1 GKFYKLFAEVPG
13 IQTVSIGEGQTES
26 RRGKASI
33 SGRLRA
39 LRPIFIAK
47 SACIPEQ
54 QVATYQT
61 QGTNHR
67 RDIIISTVAPETR
80 KPQRWKPHSKVI
92 LDSDKPNGLLR
103 TKTRV
108 CSHRTCF
115 CVREEKAGA
124 QRIHATNL
132 RDLAAERAP
141 PGAPGSAMLACLQRT
156 QNPPGQHLAC
166 PSKSLELRKCESVAS
181 SMHSAR
187 YPSPAELDAYAEKV
201 ANSPLSIKI
210 FPTNIRV
217 PQHKHLSRTVNG
229 YDTSG
234 QRYSPYPQHT
244 SGYQG
249 LLAIVKAAVSSS
261 SSAVPAGH
269 TKSVLKSVE
278 GKRTKLSPATVQVGI
293 APYPVPST
301 LGPLAYPKPPEA
313 PVPPPSLPAAATA
326 TSVIP
331 LPGRGLPLPPS
342 NLPSIH
348 SLLCQLNPQC
358 QAPGTAPSACQGVA
372 VPHPSPAKHGPV
384 PSFPSVAYS
393 ATAGLPD
400 CRKGTELSQGAT
412 SALTLVGA
420 TKPAG
425 YAEGGLDYLLWP
437 QKPPPPP
444 PQPLRAYGSSAV
456 TSKSPETC
464 GGRAFERANG
474 APHNCGVGLPT
485 SFTVGQYFAAP
496 WNSVLVTPT
505 SDCYNPA
512 AAAVVTELGPGA
524 ARELAGPPADTL
536 SGLAS
541 KSVCNTAVLSS
552 SLQSLEYLINDI
564 RPPCIKEQML

>member
-1 GKFYKLFAEVPG
+1 
-13 IQTVSIGEGQTES
+13 
-26 RRGKASI
+26 
-33 SGRLRA
+33 
-39 LRPIFIAK
+39 
-47 SACIPEQ
+47 
-54 QVATYQT
+54 
-61 QGTNHR
+61 
-67 RDIIISTVAPETR
+67 
-80 KPQRWKPHSKVI
+80 
-92 LDSDKPNGLLR
+92 
-103 TKTRV
+103 
-108 CSHRTCF
+108 
-115 CVREEKAGA
+115 
-124 QRIHATNL
+124 
-132 RDLAAERAP
+132 
-141 PGAPGSAMLACLQRT
+141 MLACLQRA

-217 PQHKHLSRTVNG
+217 PQHKHLGRTVNG

-234 QRYSPYPQHT
+234 QRYSPYPQHST
-244 SGYQG
+244 GYQG

-261 SSAVPAGH
+261 AATPTGP

-313 PVPPPSLPAAATA
+313 PAPPPSLPAAATA

-348 SLLCQLNPQC
+348 SILYQLNQQC
-358 QAPGTAPSACQGVA
+358 QAPGVAPSACQGVA

-384 PSFPSVAYS
+384 PSFPSMAYS

-412 SALTLVGA
+412 PALTLAGA
-420 TKPAG
+420 AKPAG

-444 PQPLRAYGSSAV
+444 PQPLRAYGSSTVA
-456 TSKSPETC
+456 SKSPETC

-474 APHNCGVGLPT
+474 SPHNCGVGLPA

-512 AAAVVTELGPGA
+512 AAAAAVVTELGPGA
-524 ARELAGPPADTL
+524 ARELSGPPADTL
-536 SGLAS
+536 SGLTS

-552 SLQSLEYLINDI
+552 SLQSLEYLINDPAALHQGADAGQGLRDGGRAPAAGPPARPHPPTCLQI
-564 RPPCIKEQML
+564 RSALRAHGQMDRVLGVGRPRHRAGGQRGTPPAPWPCVYREARLVTSSLRWAGRLTSHQGFSHTHLWPQEVGRGQGCPQGPSFI

>member
-1 GKFYKLFAEVPG
+1 
-13 IQTVSIGEGQTES
+13 
-26 RRGKASI
+26 
-33 SGRLRA
+33 
-39 LRPIFIAK
+39 
-47 SACIPEQ
+47 
-54 QVATYQT
+54 
-61 QGTNHR
+61 
-67 RDIIISTVAPETR
+67 
-80 KPQRWKPHSKVI
+80 
-92 LDSDKPNGLLR
+92 
-103 TKTRV
+103 
-108 CSHRTCF
+108 
-115 CVREEKAGA
+115 
-124 QRIHATNL
+124 
-132 RDLAAERAP
+132 
-141 PGAPGSAMLACLQRT
+141 MLACLQRT

-166 PSKSLELRKCESVAS
+166 PSRSLELRKCETVAS
-181 SMHSAR
+181 SMHSSR

-234 QRYSPYPQHT
+234 QRYSPYPPHS

-261 SSAVPAGH
+261 SGAAPAGPA
-269 TKSVLKSVE
+269 KGVLKSAE

-293 APYPVPST
+293 APYPAPST

-313 PVPPPSLPAAATA
+313 PAPPPSLPAAATTA
-326 TSVIP
+326 SVIP

-348 SLLCQLNPQC
+348 SILYQLNQQC
-358 QAPGTAPSACQGVA
+358 QAPGAAPAACQGVA

-384 PSFPSVAYS
+384 PSFPSMAYS

-400 CRKGTELSQGAT
+400 CRKGAELGPGAT
-412 SALTLVGA
+412 PALTLAGA

-425 YAEGGLDYLLWP
+425 YADGGLDYLLWP

-444 PQPLRAYGSSAV
+444 QPLRAYSSSSAAA
-456 TSKSPETC
+456 SKSPEAC
-464 GGRAFERANG
+464 GGRAYE
-474 APHNCGVGLPT
+474 GLPAG
-485 SFTVGQYFAAP
+485 FAVGQYFAAP

-512 AAAVVTELGPGA
+512 AAAAVAVTELGPGT
-524 ARELAGPPADTL
+524 ARELAGPAADGL
-536 SGLAS
+536 SGLPS
-541 KSVCNTAVLSS
+541 KSVCNTSVLSS

-564 RPPCIKEQML
+564 RPPCIKEQMLGKGYETVAVPRLLDHQHAHIRLPVYR

>member
-1 GKFYKLFAEVPG
+1 MQLPPYPH
-13 IQTVSIGEGQTES
+13 
-26 RRGKASI
+26 
-33 SGRLRA
+33 LRNP
-39 LRPIFIAK
+39 L
-47 SACIPEQ
+47 SQ
-54 QVATYQT
+54 
-61 QGTNHR
+61 
-67 RDIIISTVAPETR
+67 S
-80 KPQRWKPHSKVI
+80 S
-92 LDSDKPNGLLR
+92 S
-103 TKTRV
+103 
-108 CSHRTCF
+108 
-115 CVREEKAGA
+115 
-124 QRIHATNL
+124 
-132 RDLAAERAP
+132 AP
-141 PGAPGSAMLACLQRT
+141 PEDLSLFPMALCLPDR
-156 QNPPGQHLAC
+156 
-166 PSKSLELRKCESVAS
+166 ESVAS

-244 SGYQG
+244 TGYQG

-269 TKSVLKSVE
+269 AKSVLKSVE
-278 GKRTKLSPATVQVGI
+278 GKRTKPSPATVQVGI

-313 PVPPPSLPAAATA
+313 PAPPPSLPAAATA

-348 SLLCQLNPQC
+348 SLLCQLNQQC
-358 QAPGTAPSACQGVA
+358 QAPGAAPSTCQGVA

-384 PSFPSVAYS
+384 PSFPSMAYS

-412 SALTLVGA
+412 SALTLAGA

-444 PQPLRAYGSSAV
+444 PQPLRAYGSSTV

-474 APHNCGVGLPT
+474 SPHNCGVGLPT

-552 SLQSLEYLINDI
+552 SLQSLEYLISDI
-564 RPPCIKEQML
+564 RPPCIKEQMLDGCNTAVLSSSLQSLEYLISDIRPPCIKEQMLGKGYETVAVPRLLDHQHAHIRLPVYR

>member
-1 GKFYKLFAEVPG
+1 
-13 IQTVSIGEGQTES
+13 
-26 RRGKASI
+26 
-33 SGRLRA
+33 
-39 LRPIFIAK
+39 
-47 SACIPEQ
+47 
-54 QVATYQT
+54 
-61 QGTNHR
+61 
-67 RDIIISTVAPETR
+67 
-80 KPQRWKPHSKVI
+80 
-92 LDSDKPNGLLR
+92 
-103 TKTRV
+103 
-108 CSHRTCF
+108 
-115 CVREEKAGA
+115 
-124 QRIHATNL
+124 
-132 RDLAAERAP
+132 
-141 PGAPGSAMLACLQRT
+141 MLACLQRA
-156 QNPPGQHLAC
+156 QNPPGQHLVC
-166 PSKSLELRKCESVAS
+166 PSKSLELRKFGGSLDTQDKLRMKACCRGQMSFHTTMAETCLEREFKGNENTHGYHFFPLPAAAFAESGESVAS

-217 PQHKHLSRTVNG
+217 PQHKHLGRTVNG

-234 QRYSPYPQHT
+234 QRYSPYPQHST
-244 SGYQG
+244 GYQG

-261 SSAVPAGH
+261 AATPAGP

-301 LGPLAYPKPPEA
+301 LGPLVYPKPPEA
-313 PVPPPSLPAAATA
+313 PAPPPSLPAAATA

-348 SLLCQLNPQC
+348 SILYQLNQQC
-358 QAPGTAPSACQGVA
+358 QVPGAAPSACQGVA

-384 PSFPSVAYS
+384 PSFPSMAYS

-412 SALTLVGA
+412 PALTLAGA
-420 TKPAG
+420 AKPAG

-444 PQPLRAYGSSAV
+444 PQPLRAYGSSTVA
-456 TSKSPETC
+456 SKSPETC

-474 APHNCGVGLPT
+474 SPHNCGVGLPA

-512 AAAVVTELGPGA
+512 AAAAVVTELGPGA
-524 ARELAGPPADTL
+524 ARELTGPPADTL
-536 SGLAS
+536 SGLTS

-564 RPPCIKEQML
+564 RPPCIKEQMLGKGYETVAVPRLLDHQHAHIRLPVYR

>member
-1 GKFYKLFAEVPG
+1 
-13 IQTVSIGEGQTES
+13 
-26 RRGKASI
+26 
-33 SGRLRA
+33 
-39 LRPIFIAK
+39 
-47 SACIPEQ
+47 
-54 QVATYQT
+54 
-61 QGTNHR
+61 
-67 RDIIISTVAPETR
+67 
-80 KPQRWKPHSKVI
+80 
-92 LDSDKPNGLLR
+92 
-103 TKTRV
+103 
-108 CSHRTCF
+108 
-115 CVREEKAGA
+115 
-124 QRIHATNL
+124 
-132 RDLAAERAP
+132 
-141 PGAPGSAMLACLQRT
+141 MLACLQRT

-181 SMHSAR
+181 SMHSTR

-234 QRYSPYPQHT
+234 QRYSPYPQHAP
-244 SGYQG
+244 GYQG

-261 SSAVPAGH
+261 SSSSSGSAVPAGH

-278 GKRTKLSPATVQVGI
+278 GKRTKLSPAPVRVGI
-293 APYPVPST
+293 APYPVPSA

-313 PVPPPSLPAAATA
+313 PAPPPSLPAAAAA

-331 LPGRGLPLPPS
+331 LPGRGLPLAPS

-348 SLLCQLNPQC
+348 SLLCQLNQQC
-358 QAPGTAPSACQGVA
+358 QGPGAAPSACQGVA

-384 PSFPSVAYS
+384 PSFPSMAYS

-412 SALTLVGA
+412 SALTLAGA

-444 PQPLRAYGSSAV
+444 PPALRAYGGSGTV
-456 TSKSPETC
+456 TSKSPETTC

-474 APHNCGVGLPT
+474 SPHNCGVGLPT

-505 SDCYNPA
+505 SDCYNPTA
-512 AAAVVTELGPGA
+512 AAAAAAAAAVTELGPGA
-524 ARELAGPPADTL
+524 ARELAGPPADAL

-564 RPPCIKEQML
+564 RPPCIKEQMLGKGYETVAVPRLLDHQHAHIRLPVYR

>member
-1 GKFYKLFAEVPG
+1 
-13 IQTVSIGEGQTES
+13 
-26 RRGKASI
+26 
-33 SGRLRA
+33 
-39 LRPIFIAK
+39 
-47 SACIPEQ
+47 
-54 QVATYQT
+54 
-61 QGTNHR
+61 
-67 RDIIISTVAPETR
+67 
-80 KPQRWKPHSKVI
+80 
-92 LDSDKPNGLLR
+92 
-103 TKTRV
+103 
-108 CSHRTCF
+108 
-115 CVREEKAGA
+115 
-124 QRIHATNL
+124 
-132 RDLAAERAP
+132 
-141 PGAPGSAMLACLQRT
+141 MLACLQRT

-166 PSKSLELRKCESVAS
+166 PSKSLDLRKCESVAS
-181 SMHSAR
+181 SMHSSR
-187 YPSPAELDAYAEKV
+187 YPSPAELDAYSEKV

-244 SGYQG
+244 AGYQG

-261 SSAVPAGH
+261 AHAPAGH
-269 TKSVLKSVE
+269 PKSVLKSVE

-313 PVPPPSLPAAATA
+313 PAPPPSLPAAATA

-348 SLLCQLNPQC
+348 SILYQLNQQC
-358 QAPGTAPSACQGVA
+358 QAPGAAPSACQGVA

-384 PSFPSVAYS
+384 PSFPNLAYS

-412 SALTLVGA
+412 PALTLAGA

-444 PQPLRAYGSSAV
+444 PQPLRAYSSSTVAGK
-456 TSKSPETC
+456 SQSPEIC

-474 APHNCGVGLPT
+474 SPHNCGMGLPG

-512 AAAVVTELGPGA
+512 AAAVVTELAPGA
-524 ARELAGPPADTL
+524 ARELAGPPGDVL
-536 SGLAS
+536 SGLTS

-564 RPPCIKEQML
+564 RPPCIKEQMLGKGYETVAVPRLLDHQHAHIRLPVYR